1 MHILPHW
8 TWPGREG
15 EVTPVFVYTNF
26 PKAELFV
33 NGRSQGMREKND
45 SSRMNRYRLMWNEV
59 LYEPGEVRVV
69 AYDANGNKAAE
80 KVMRTAG
87 KPYALK
93 LSSAMPSLS
102 ADGEDLAYITV
113 QAVDKEGNPVPYAD
127 NMVRFSV
134 RGDGSYRAAAN
145 GDPTSLDLFH
155 LPQMPLFSGACTAIV
170 QAGSKPGKVT
180 LTATAKGLKSA
191 SLTLPV
197 R

>member
-1 MHILPHW
+1 M
-8 TWPGREG
+8 
-15 EVTPVFVYTNF
+15 
-26 PKAELFV
+26 
-33 NGRSQGMREKND
+33 
-45 SSRMNRYRLMWNEV
+45 